1 MSTFHSAKD
10 MNFTGGN
17 FSIVH
22 GNQSNHYYVHSAR
35 SLERNHRVQ
44 PGEEWKEM
52 MYQEYERIP
61 LGRIK
66 LLKTLLGTVDTRERY
81 TTATTR
87 ESLPEAERGRIGV
100 EVREV
105 ATGLYKKSKRAL
117 IGDGTYRGFVDATL
131 AQVLPNVATPDSYG
145 YLIYQQTGSS
155 VQKRMSKILL
165 GDIMWLKDAKM
176 KGHKGHTQHVG
187 KGDDACGAL

>member
-1 MSTFHSAKD
+1 SESYV
-10 MNFTGGN
+10 TGESEKPGN
-17 FSIVH
+17 VEEEEATPPPPRPVGRLKGRTPGRRRVH
-22 GNQSNHYYVHSAR
+22 KYGDGTEKWEIPEFGAGKVAAL
-35 SLERNHRVQ
+35 SLSS
-44 PGEEWKEM
+44 
-52 MYQEYERIP
+52 YDF
-61 LGRIK
+61 LGVAAGAGA
-66 LLKTLLGTVDTRERY
+66 GTVPKPSSSQSQQTQAQQLQQTLTSDNLM
-81 TTATTR
+81 A
-87 ESLPEAERGRIGV
+87 
-100 EVREV
+100 
-105 ATGLYKKSKRAL
+105 KSKRAL

-187 KGDDACGAL
+187 KGDDACGAF